1 MRPWGKR
8 VLVRRIAA
16 KETTKGGIII
26 PDGSKEKQ
34 SEGEDIDVGV
44 DDEDVSINLTEGD
57 IVIFGKYSGVEV
69 DDLLI
74 LNADDILAVR

>member
-34 SEGEDIDVGV
+34 SEGEVIDAGV
-44 DDEDVSINLTEGD
+44 DDDVAFNLAEGD